1 MEDLSLCGK
10 NPIPSSCINEEMHSR
25 CIKQIINTHL
35 AMVSY
40 KSVNLGYLQVCSCF
54 FSPSPPSKTD
64 VAYSFET
71 LVCSYFVRKDGLKI
85 FLSLLCADMEEQL
98 RVV

>member
-1 MEDLSLCGK
+1 M
-10 NPIPSSCINEEMHSR
+10 
-25 CIKQIINTHL
+25 
-35 AMVSY
+35 
-40 KSVNLGYLQVCSCF
+40 F